1 MKEAMV
7 AILVLF
13 IFSISAC
20 DNSIGTED
28 GKLISNTLCKNEKT
42 ETDETC
48 VKYSYNNETKVLNLK
63 HINTAFNCCPK
74 ALYVEVTKEGGVITI
89 EESERTQECNCM
101 CLYDMEIE
109 VYNVEAQIYS
119 VKFKEPYVANEFEL
133 GFQID
138 LAQKSKGTYCLHR
151 ETYPWQN

>member
-1 MKEAMV
+1 MKELIV
-7 AILVLF
+7 TNLVLF
-13 IFSISAC
+13 IFLISAC

-48 VKYSYNNETKVLNLK
+48 VEYSYNNETKTLSLK

-74 ALYVEVTKEGGVITI
+74 ALYVEVSIDENTITI
-89 EESERTQECNCM
+89 DESERTQECNCM

-109 VYNVEAQIYS
+109 VYNIENQVYS
-119 VKFKEPYVANEFEL
+119 IKFKEPYVADEFEL
-133 GFQID
+133 RFQID
-138 LAQKSKGTYCLHR
+138 LAQKPEDTYCLHR